1 MLSLPKG
8 GPDFSSCTGVYMK
21 NLRGVVLGVLFV
33 SFFGSIPLRAQQFS
47 AVSGVVSD
55 KTGGVISGVTVEL
68 NNPHIG
74 VHETTATN
82 DLGFYQFLR
91 QTPAEGYELTFS
103 KDGFRKFVIHGVTL
117 QISTVETRN
126 ATLELGSVNQ
136 MVEVSQAGE
145 SALDTTDAT
154 IGNVISSREVTDL
167 PIQARLN
174 PANLMQLQP
183 GVNDAGSIT
192 GARSDQGNIMLDGI
206 DVNDQETGQA
216 FSSTTPISVD
226 SVEEIRTIT
235 SGETADYGRSS
246 GGMINLE
253 TKGGTNSFHGNLRE
267 YNRNTLLEANDWFN
281 NRDGIKRPPLVRN
294 QFGGSIGGP
303 IRKDKLFFFFD
314 YEGLRQA
321 ESVSYSRA
329 VPTLQFRSGQL
340 AFVNNTTNPATGQP
354 CDGTA
359 RLNTAPTCISF
370 YNASQITSL
379 DPAGQG
385 PDQALMSFLL
395 SRYPKP
401 NDPTGGDGI
410 NSEGF
415 RFTAPAHE
423 SINLYTTR
431 IDYNLSDKHK
441 IFFRA
446 NVAREAVDDF
456 FNTSIVQFPGDPV
469 VPVQKD
475 KFNSY
480 TGVLGW
486 TWTISPR
493 LLNDLTLGFVRP
505 ILEFNNGYQPTF
517 PVEPAFSA
525 GISSPYVGYSSQSRN
540 VPLPEIRDTLTVT
553 KGKHTIDVGGDFKW
567 IRVISGLTNSYD
579 FVSYGLGGQIQ
590 VLDPTLRPS
599 STTDPTMQISSDPSA
614 QTNWDD
620 WFPAVLGRYASIAAN
635 FNYDKKQNV
644 LPNGSDKARYY
655 NYNEFEL
662 YFQDS
667 WKVRSDLTFTY
678 GLRWDYHFVPFEI
691 NGFQSVPSI
700 NENAYLATR
709 VKAGLAGQSGINAVP
724 FVSYSLG
731 GPANNG
737 KGFYGPDHKDFGP
750 RLALAYN
757 PSFREGLLHSVLG
770 DRRTTLRLG
779 GGILYDRI
787 AGGASFGLDQ
797 NTFLFDSNANSP
809 CGVAGD
815 PRGSLTND
823 PRFTAI
829 GALPPASANCVAPT
843 AQVITLPNTP
853 NVQNGVPVGT
863 FNGGFPSF
871 FQFDSNTKTPYS
883 ILMNFGVQ
891 RELPGSLTLEINY
904 VGRLGRRLL
913 AVGDAAQIVNFKDT
927 TSGQFLKASF
937 GQLQKEEPTLIAQ
950 LNSGQPVNLT
960 PIAWFENQINN
971 TLAAKLGPGANC
983 ATVTAAF
990 PQVFPIAVPN
1000 CTTLTGLYEGLL
1012 VERGDLSDTI
1022 QGLASFVG
1030 LGFIDNNVGLPA
1042 QTGANGYIGNYAS
1055 SNYNALLF
1063 NLRKRFSNSL
1073 EFKFNY
1079 TFSHSIDNVSA
1090 ITNDYVTYTGTG
1102 TGLVCDLTNL
1112 RTCRASSDF
1121 DARHIITGDYIY
1133 DLPIG
1138 RGKTLLHDTPRL
1150 VDVFVGGWSWSGI
1163 VTYRTGYPFSIGTNS
1178 FPTDFTLDAP
1188 AVVSGPLKT
1197 GIHTDS
1203 SGNLQYFANPA
1214 AALANISHPFA
1225 GEPGNRNAARGPGFF
1240 NMDMGVS
1247 KSFTMP
1253 WSEKQR
1259 LKFRWDSFNTFN
1271 HPSFNGPASATLNNT
1286 SAFGII
1292 NSTASSPRVSQLAL
1306 RYEF

>member
-1 MLSLPKG
+1 
-8 GPDFSSCTGVYMK
+8 MK
-21 NLRGVVLGVLFV
+21 KLVGFVLGVMFALLL
-33 SFFGSIPLRAQQFS
+33 GPLSLCAQQFS
-47 AVSGVVSD
+47 AVTGVVSD

-68 NNPHIG
+68 DNPQIG
-74 VHETTATN
+74 VHETTTTN

-103 KDGFRKFVIHGVTL
+103 KDGFQKIVLHDITL
-117 QISTVETRN
+117 QISTVENRN
-126 ATLELGSVNQ
+126 ATLELGSVTQ
-136 MVEVSQAGE
+136 TVVVSGAGE
-145 SALDTTDAT
+145 SALDTADAT

-167 PIQARLN
+167 PIQERLN
-174 PANLMQLQP
+174 PASLMQLQP

-192 GARSDQGNIMLDGI
+192 GARSDQGNITLDGI

-226 SVEEIRTIT
+226 SVQEIRTIT
-235 SGETADYGRSS
+235 AGETADYGRSS

-253 TKGGTNSFHGNLRE
+253 TKGGTNNFHGNLRE

-281 NRDGIKRPPLVRN
+281 NRDKIPRSPLIRN
-294 QFGGSIGGP
+294 QFGGSVGGP
-303 IRKDKLFFFFD
+303 IRKDKVFFFFD

-321 ESVSYSRA
+321 QSVGYERA

-340 AFVNNTTNPATGQP
+340 AFVNSTTNPATGNP

-359 RLNTAPTCISF
+359 RLNTAPTCVSF
-370 YNASQITSL
+370 LNANQIAAI
-379 DPAGQG
+379 DPQRTG
-385 PDQALMSFLL
+385 PDQALMTYLL
-395 SRYPKP
+395 GRYPKP

-410 NSEGF
+410 NSEGL
-415 RFTAPAHE
+415 RFVAPAHNSE
-423 SINLYTTR
+423 NLYTTR
-431 IDYNLSDKHK
+431 IDYNLSDKQK

-446 NVAREAVDDF
+446 NVARQGEDDF

-486 TWTISPR
+486 TWTISQR

-505 ILEFNNGYQPTF
+505 ILEFNNQFQPTF
-517 PVEPAFSA
+517 PVIVSFSA
-525 GISSPYVGYSSQSRN
+525 GISNPFVGYSSQSRN
-540 VPLPEIRDTLTVT
+540 VPVPEIRDSFTVT
-553 KGKHTIDVGGDFKW
+553 RNRHTIDVGGDFKL

-599 STTDPTMQISSDPSA
+599 STSDPTMQISADSSA
-614 QTNWDD
+614 QTNWDN
-620 WFPAVLGRYASIAAN
+620 WFPAVLGRYASIFAN

-655 NYNEFEL
+655 NYNEFEF
-662 YFQDS
+662 YAQDS
-667 WKVRSDLTFTY
+667 WKMRSDFTLTY
-678 GLRWDYHFVPFEI
+678 GLRWDFHSVPYEI
-691 NGFQSVPSI
+691 NGFQSSPSI
-700 NENAYLATR
+700 NENTFLVDR
-709 VKAGLAGQSGINAVP
+709 IQAGLAGQSGPTLIP

-757 PSFREGLLHSVLG
+757 PSFKDGLLHSVLG
-770 DRRTTLRLG
+770 DRRTTLRVG
-779 GGILYDRI
+779 GAILYDRI

-797 NTFLFDSNANSP
+797 NTFLFDSNNNSP
-809 CGVAGD
+809 CGIAGD

-829 GALPPASANCVAPT
+829 GALPPAGASCVAPT
-843 AQVITLPNTP
+843 APIITLPNTP
-853 NVQNGVPVGT
+853 NVSNGIPTGT

-883 ILMNFGVQ
+883 ILMNLGVQ
-891 RELPGSLTLEINY
+891 RELPGSLTLEVNY

-913 AVGDAAQIVNFKDT
+913 AVGDAAQIVDFKDT
-927 TSGQFLKASF
+927 GSGQFLKASF
-937 GQLQKEEPTLIAQ
+937 GQLQKEEVTLNAQVANGQAPNIA
-950 LNSGQPVNLT
+950 
-960 PIAWFENQINN
+960 PIPWFENQINN
-971 TLAAKLGPGANC
+971 TLAAKLGPGNTCASVSAAFFPVPVPNC
-983 ATVTAAF
+983 AT
-990 PQVFPIAVPN
+990 
-1000 CTTLTGLYEGLL
+1000 LTGFYLGVL
-1012 VERGDLSDTI
+1012 VNRGDLSDTV
-1022 QGLASFVG
+1022 QGLASFAG
-1030 LGFIDNNVGLPA
+1030 LGFIDKNVGLPA

-1055 SNYNALLF
+1055 SNYNAMLL
-1063 NLRKRFSNSL
+1063 NLRKRFSNGL
-1073 EFKFNY
+1073 QFKFNY
-1079 TFSHSIDNVSA
+1079 TYSHSIDNVSDV
-1090 ITNDYVTYTGTG
+1090 TNDYVTYTATG
-1102 TGLVCDLTNL
+1102 TGLICDLTNL
-1112 RTCRASSDF
+1112 RACRASSNF

-1133 DLPIG
+1133 DLPVG
-1138 RGKTLLHDTPRL
+1138 RGKSVLSDAPRWLDT
-1150 VDVFVGGWSWSGI
+1150 FVGGWSWSGI
-1163 VTYRTGYPFSIGTNS
+1163 VRYRTGYPFTINTFS

-1203 SGNLQYFANPA
+1203 SGNLQYFANPT
-1214 AALANISHPFA
+1214 AALGNISYPFA
-1225 GEPGNRNAARGPGFF
+1225 GQPGNRNAARGPGLFD
-1240 NMDMGVS
+1240 MDMGVS
-1247 KSFTMP
+1247 KSFQMP
-1253 WSEKQR
+1253 WSERQR
-1259 LKFRWDSFNTFN
+1259 LKFRLDSFNTLN
-1271 HPSFNGPASATLNNT
+1271 HPSFSGPASATLNNT

-1292 NSTASSPRVSQLAL
+1292 NSTASAPRVSQLAL